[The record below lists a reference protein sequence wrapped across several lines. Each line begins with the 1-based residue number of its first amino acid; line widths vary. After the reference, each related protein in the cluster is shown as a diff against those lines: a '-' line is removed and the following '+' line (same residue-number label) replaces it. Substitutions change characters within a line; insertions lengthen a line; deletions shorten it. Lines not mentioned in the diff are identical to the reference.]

1 MRVTLFSSDSGRF
14 GSMARYVGLVQEA
27 VLECSGVE
35 ANLAQLDEAAGK
47 SRLPLSAWFKHLA
60 VWRAVSTMRA
70 DAADICHVLD
80 GSYAHIVPVIRKRWP
95 QSRVVATVH
104 DLIPMLQAAG
114 DLGPSPSWLACTV
127 LRRVRTGLGQTD
139 RILAVSH
146 CTAKD
151 VRSSLG
157 RHREIDVV
165 PSALSSA
172 FSAAHRESASSHKR
186 SQLIGRYILHI
197 GNSAF
202 YKNRSTVLRVF
213 AAVRAAHHEL
223 TLKIIGEPLTASE
236 RRLVSELSL
245 TGVIDVTGGLVDA
258 DVATACRHAEV
269 MLFPSLYEGF
279 GWPPLEAMACGCP
292 VVCSN
297 AASLPEVV
305 GDAALTA
312 APDDE
317 AMLTRHCLDVLVKPT
332 IRADLVN
339 RGLQR
344 AGLFTVKRMAEG
356 LMRFYRHALE
366 TPRNMTG
373 VS

>member
-1 MRVTLFSSDSGRF
+1 
-14 GSMARYVGLVQEA
+14 MARYVGLVQEA
-27 VLECSGVE
+27 ILECSGVE
-35 ANLAQLDEAAGK
+35 ANLAQLDVAAGK

-80 GSYAHIVPVIRKRWP
+80 GSYAYIVPVIRKRWP
-95 QSRVVATVH
+95 QSRVLVTVH
-104 DLIPMLQAAG
+104 DLIPMLQAVG
-114 DLGPSPSWLACTV
+114 DLGPPPSWPARMV
-127 LRRVRTGLGQTD
+127 LRRVRSGLGQTD
-139 RILAVSH
+139 RILAVSD

-151 VRSSLG
+151 VRARLD
-157 RHREIDVV
+157 RHKNINVV

-172 FSAAHRESASSHKR
+172 FSAARRESVSNLTR
-186 SQLIGRYILHI
+186 SQVMGRYILHI

-202 YKNRSTVLRVF
+202 YKNRSMVLRVF
-213 AAVRAAHHEL
+213 AAVHAAYPEV
-223 TLKIIGEPLTASE
+223 TLRIIGEPLTASE
-236 RRLVSELSL
+236 RRLGSALNL
-245 TGVIDVTGGLVDA
+245 TGVTDVAGGLADSDVA
-258 DVATACRHAEV
+258 DVCRRAEV

-317 AMLTRHCLDVLVKPT
+317 AMLTRHCLDVLGKPT

-344 AGLFTVKRMAEG
+344 AELFTVKRMAEG
-356 LMRFYRHALE
+356 LIHFYRQALE
-366 TPRNMTG
+366 TPRNMSG
-373 VS
+373 VP